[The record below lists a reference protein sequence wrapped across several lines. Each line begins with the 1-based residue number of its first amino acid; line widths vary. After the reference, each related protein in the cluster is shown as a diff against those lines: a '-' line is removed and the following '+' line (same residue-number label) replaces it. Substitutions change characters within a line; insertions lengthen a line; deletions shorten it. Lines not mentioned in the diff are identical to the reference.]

1 MFKNKIL
8 ALEGLNLINEKET
21 KEFKIKLENLLQ
33 EAKKYPDDKNWG
45 KFFSKLHKFLKILLF
60 LTIGQMKIEG
70 SKKKMEKIQSEIK
83 TSNMNIAELKG
94 KKALLD
100 KILDRI
106 KRENN
111 KLSVVIEKQSNPN
124 DKLLKEYHEFLKE
137 LKRMRTLF
145 RFPIIHS

>member
-21 KEFKIKLENLLQ
+21 KDFKVKLENLLQ

-60 LTIGQMKIEG
+60 LTIGQMKIES
-70 SKKKMEKIQSEIK
+70 SKKKMDKIQSEIK
-83 TSNMNIAELKG
+83 TSNVNIAEFKG

-111 KLSVVIEKQSNPN
+111 KPSVVIEKQSSPN
-124 DKLLKEYHEFLKE
+124 DKLMKEV
-137 LKRMRTLF
+137 
-145 RFPIIHS
+145 

>member
-124 DKLLKEYHEFLKE
+124 DKLLKEVKMSC
-137 LKRMRTLF
+137 KIV
-145 RFPIIHS
+145 P

>member
-1 MFKNKIL
+1 LQLTCFNAWMFKNKIL

-21 KEFKIKLENLLQ
+21 KDFKVKLENLLQ

-60 LTIGQMKIEG
+60 LTIGQMKIES
-70 SKKKMEKIQSEIK
+70 SKKKMDKIQSEIK
-83 TSNMNIAELKG
+83 TSNVNIAEFKG

-111 KLSVVIEKQSNPN
+111 KPSVVIEKQSSPN
-124 DKLLKEYHEFLKE
+124 DKLMKEV
-137 LKRMRTLF
+137 
-145 RFPIIHS
+145 